1 MKKNTDDIKNYILNK
16 LSDPEEIS
24 KRLGLKLSSGE
35 GEERIIVSSAV
46 VPNVTW
52 PGKKWTVMGMA
63 FILDL
68 LIDKVIAATL
78 AGPAGPIWLAIQM
91 ASLFID
97 IVDPYGYNQ
106 TISRSDI
113 DDAINLYQTEVTKIL
128 KSEERKQSIINEV
141 LETYKDNPI
150 VDRKFVEAY
159 YEIVTDY
166 WSEAPGLNPNS
177 KECYGDL
184 EEFNRLS
191 GPPKEGCNQIY
202 KQSYENFV
210 AEQGELYLQ
219 KATPENNDRIN
230 EAFATI
236 YASIVKN
243 NLKTYKESVRNLSL
257 LILIVIVFIVLLIF
271 FIRYIIKKRK

>member
-1 MKKNTDDIKNYILNK
+1 MKKNTDDIKYYILNK
-16 LSDPEEIS
+16 LSNPEEIS
-24 KRLGLKLSSGE
+24 KRLGLKLSSVE
-35 GEERIIVSSAV
+35 GEERIIASSAV
-46 VPNVTW
+46 IPNVTY
-52 PGKKWTVMGMA
+52 PGKKWTVIGIA
-63 FILDL
+63 FILDV

-78 AGPAGPIWLAIQM
+78 GGPAGTVWFIIQM
-91 ASLFID
+91 ASLFVD

-106 TISRSDI
+106 TISRSEL
-113 DDAINLYQTEVTKIL
+113 DDAINRYQAELVKAL
-128 KSEERKQSIINEV
+128 KSVEQKQLIINQA
-141 LETYKDNPI
+141 LEEYKDNPT
-150 VDRKFVEAY
+150 VDRKFVEDL
-159 YEIVTDY
+159 YEVLTDY
-166 WSEAPGLNPNS
+166 WSEAPGLNPNA

-210 AEQGELYLQ
+210 AENGELYIQ
-219 KATPENNDRIN
+219 QATPENNDRIN
-230 EAFATI
+230 EAFAVI

-243 NLKTYKESVRNLSL
+243 NLKNYKDSVRNLSL